1 MTEIIPLFST
11 PLYVSKEEVTS
22 SDANYIRNLD
32 YYEMVSN
39 VGWMTE
45 DSYVLEHSALQPLK
59 DTVQKCINEYA
70 HEVLQVQDDFE
81 FYITNSW
88 VTVHKEGDFAPT
100 HDHVNSLLSG
110 VLYINIPENDESVIE
125 FYAPSYVNL
134 FPLIRPAIKAFNLWN
149 SKSWF
154 VEPKT
159 GTIVLFPS
167 TQAHG
172 TTAMTSST
180 EKRYCLAFNV
190 FARGELSDTWQ
201 DNKASINHLNLK

>member
-1 MTEIIPLFST
+1 MTNIIPLFST
-11 PLYVSKEEVTS
+11 PLYVSEHEITQE
-22 SDANYIRNLD
+22 DANYVRNLD
-32 YYEMVSN
+32 YYEMKSN
-39 VGWMTE
+39 VGWMSE
-45 DSYVLEHSALQPLK
+45 DSYVLDNSALQSLK
-59 DTVQKCINEYA
+59 DKVQKSVNEYV
-70 HEVLQVQDDFE
+70 HDILEIQDDLDF
-81 FYITNSW
+81 FITNSW

-110 VLYINIPENDESVIE
+110 VLYINIPEDDESVIE

-172 TTAMTSST
+172 TTPMTSSAD
-180 EKRYCLAFNV
+180 ERYCLAFNV
-190 FARGELSDTWQ
+190 FAKGELSDTWQ
-201 DNKASINHLNLK
+201 ENKASINRLDLK

>member
-1 MTEIIPLFST
+1 MADIVPLFST

-22 SDANYIRNLD
+22 SDAEYIKNLE

-39 VGWMTE
+39 VGWMSE
-45 DSYVLEHSALQPLK
+45 DSYVLENSALQSLK
-59 DTVQKCINEYA
+59 NTVQKCIDDYA

-110 VLYINIPENDESVIE
+110 VFYINIPEDDESVIE
-125 FYAPSYVNL
+125 FYA
-134 FPLIRPAIKAFNLWN
+134 
-149 SKSWF
+149 
-154 VEPKT
+154 
-159 GTIVLFPS
+159 
-167 TQAHG
+167 
-172 TTAMTSST
+172 AMTSST
-180 EKRYCLAFNV
+180 DKRYCLAFNV

-201 DNKASINHLNLK
+201 DNKASINRLNLK